1 MAQLFLNVFWHI
13 RKIYNQTA
21 KDENIFTGF
30 KFECMK
36 NVQYVCMFAY
46 MYECMK
52 MPIFLFADAL
62 NRQRHVF
69 KSVFLMVLG
78 EKGRNHT
85 DIFSFLLVH
94 SSDRVPYSSLCF
106 TPQIFTKLTVDSI
119 ALVHLS
125 EAKWNNH

>member
-1 MAQLFLNVFWHI
+1 
-13 RKIYNQTA
+13 
-21 KDENIFTGF
+21 
-30 KFECMK
+30 
-36 NVQYVCMFAY
+36 

-78 EKGRNHT
+78 EKGRNQT

-106 TPQIFTKLTVDSI
+106 TPQIFTKLTY
-119 ALVHLS
+119 
-125 EAKWNNH
+125 E